1 MNDFISHESDVESSK
16 AADAIE
22 ASAEEEA
29 LGSDDAEI
37 TPDNKKKIYRGNA
50 LCLDWWSFPGAPFGT
65 AANTC
70 LIPITLIR
78 CG

>member
-16 AADAIE
+16 VADATE

-37 TPDNKKKIYRGNA
+37 TPDN
-50 LCLDWWSFPGAPFGT
+50 
-65 AANTC
+65 
-70 LIPITLIR
+70 
-78 CG
+78 

>member
-16 AADAIE
+16 ATDVLE

-37 TPDNKKKIYRGNA
+37 TPDNKKKSIEECS
-50 LCLDWWSFPGAPFGT
+50 LS
-65 AANTC
+65 
-70 LIPITLIR
+70 
-78 CG
+78 

>member
-16 AADAIE
+16 AAGATE

-37 TPDNKKKIYRGNA
+37 TPDNKKKIYRGM
-50 LCLDWWSFPGAPFGT
+50 LFVLIGGASWGAFGT
-65 AANTC
+65 AAKY
-70 LIPITLIR
+70 LLGI
-78 CG
+78 